1 MHYIRIIVLAPFVMQ
16 EEGAGETSKPKWATF
31 GSLGR
36 SARSASAAAREAVLA
51 APRQASV
58 AVRAAAASGGATL
71 PQEERLCGKRPRW
84 DGPNNFP
91 LEFTNARLPCLPLGG
106 MDTNAPASA
115 TASGGAVTQP
125 REALRLVRWDVSP
138 VGEAQPSPTGV
149 AVGEAQP
156 SPAGAAGAM
165 DDYGEAQQ
173 SPTGALGM
181 DARVAAAC
189 AAAGA
194 AGAMDDY
201 TRAAAGE
208 AQQSPTGALGM
219 DARVAAA
226 CAAACAACAPEA
238 RRSVRP
244 KSKRLPAAA
253 CAREARR
260 HARREPPRLPAM
272 APVIFKREED
282 QTLREEDYYYY
293 SIENRITRGAQ
304 TPDSPPLTGGHT

>member
-1 MHYIRIIVLAPFVMQ
+1 MLHIPIIVLAPFFMQ
-16 EEGAGETSKPKWATF
+16 EEGAGDTSKQRAAS

-36 SARSASAAAREAVLA
+36 SARTAKAAARKAASAAAF
-51 APRQASV
+51 QASV

-91 LEFTNARLPCLPLGG
+91 LEFTTARLPRLPLGG
-106 MDTNAPASA
+106 MDTNASASA
-115 TASGGAVTQP
+115 TASGGAATQP
-125 REALRLVRWDVSP
+125 RGALRLVRWDVSP
-138 VGEAQPSPTGV
+138 AGEAQPSPTGV

-165 DDYGEAQQ
+165 DDYTRAAAGKAQQ

-226 CAAACAACAPEA
+226 RAPKA
-238 RRSVRP
+238 RHRMCP
-244 KSKRLPAAA
+244 KSPRLPAAA

-272 APVIFKREED
+272 APVILCALVFGVMMHI
-282 QTLREEDYYYY
+282 L
-293 SIENRITRGAQ
+293 
-304 TPDSPPLTGGHT
+304 